1 VFGIKILRDVLSEGM
16 ALDLGTVNT
25 LAAIRGRGIV
35 LREPSAV
42 AVSIGEEREII
53 EIGSRAMLMLGR
65 TPGQLAVNYPMRDG
79 VISDME
85 LAEAMIRYCI
95 REALGRK
102 AGPMGIRLALCLPLC
117 VSDIER
123 RALMEAAKNAGAKEI
138 ILLNEA
144 LAAAIGAGLPV
155 TAPVGHMVVDMGGG
169 TTDAAVVVLG
179 GIAAHKSVRVG
190 GTHIDK
196 AIAEFIE
203 KEHRLSIGERTAEQ
217 IKTTIGSA
225 LLGGEEHMQLR
236 GRNTETGLP
245 QSIVVRQGE
254 ISYAIKN
261 QLRLI
266 IGAIKDTLAQT
277 PPELAGDI
285 YTTGITL
292 TGGGANLDGIAELI
306 SRETGMAVQV
316 AEDPENC
323 VVKGALMALDM
334 GEEAGLCHD
343 SISA

>member
-1 VFGIKILRDVLSEGM
+1 MFGIKILRDVLSEGM